1 MTIPSWSEGAVAHTP
16 APTIGRRPA
25 SGPSGEKLKSANK
38 SKGPGARWRHTS
50 SQVRTDR
57 LRDDPR
63 GRGNRTR
70 KGNVDLG
77 ARSERCRNIRR
88 ARGGDFSQQKGMP
101 HDRRDG
107 HDPQDV
113 SRRITHDK
121 GVARVRR
128 RLPPTKLSAIVAAV
142 NFRTW
147 ITSHIVNSSQERPAG
162 PAGQSGRPIPTVEQ
176 SCYQDARG
184 TVQDETGENADSL
197 PFLRT
202 YCAQI

>member
-25 SGPSGEKLKSANK
+25 SGPSGEKLKSANR
-38 SKGPGARWRHTS
+38 SKGTGARRRHTS
-50 SQVRTDR
+50 SQVRTYG
-57 LRDDPR
+57 LRDDP
-63 GRGNRTR
+63 GGCGNRTR
-70 KGNVDLG
+70 KGNVNLR

-121 GVARVRR
+121 RVRWIRR
-128 RLPPTKLSAIVAAV
+128 RLPATEFATVVRAV
-142 NFRTW
+142 NLRTW

-162 PAGQSGRPIPTVEQ
+162 P
-176 SCYQDARG
+176 
-184 TVQDETGENADSL
+184 
-197 PFLRT
+197 
-202 YCAQI
+202 